1 MSMTTRRPISSAA
14 GPAASWAAGPAPAAA
29 KLVGL
34 VAALA
39 LTAGCF
45 GQTRGD
51 RVVVATAARG
61 ATESGEPL
69 TSFTTRQGWTVKLQK
84 AQLALGPVYL
94 FENKPTAWYQRLF
107 SINKAYAHAG
117 GNELKGAV
125 LLEVLEQYPVD
136 LLAATPTNTG
146 VVPALGGLA
155 QAVELELHPV
165 GEVAPGAPESAYEL
179 LGDETLYLEGQAEKE
194 GQTVRFAGRVSIPD
208 RGTERVVQNIRADL
222 ELAGATPDSGKLVL
236 SVLLDQVLANVR
248 FDTLTQQTDGVHSLD
263 DEGAQA
269 HTALLSG
276 LRSRYSYSAA
286 WVR

>member
-1 MSMTTRRPISSAA
+1 MRMRRGDARRSRAA
-14 GPAASWAAGPAPAAA
+14 V
-29 KLVGL
+29 VGR
-34 VAALA
+34 LA
-39 LTAGCF
+39 LGTIALLLAGCF

-61 ATESGEPL
+61 ATDSGEPL
-69 TSFTTRQGWTVKLQK
+69 TGFTTRQGWTVKLAQ

-94 FENKPTAWYQRLF
+94 YENEPTAWYRRLF
-107 SINKAYAHAG
+107 SINEAYAHAG

-136 LLAATPTNTG
+136 LLASSPTNTG
-146 VVPALGGLA
+146 VVPALGGTA
-155 QAVELELHPV
+155 RAVELELHPA
-165 GEVAPGAPESAYEL
+165 GEVAPGAPASAYQL
-179 LGDETLYLEGQAEKE
+179 LGDQTLYLEGQAEKE
-194 GQTVRFAGRVSIPD
+194 GQTVRFAGGISIPD

-222 ELAGATPDSGKLVL
+222 DLVGASPEQGTLVL

-248 FDTLTQQTDGVHSLD
+248 FDTLTQQDNGVYSLD
-263 DEGAQA
+263 DEDAQA

>member
-1 MSMTTRRPISSAA
+1 M
-14 GPAASWAAGPAPAAA
+14 GL
-29 KLVGL
+29 LV
-34 VAALA
+34 VALA
-39 LTAGCF
+39 ITGGCF

-84 AQLALGPVYL
+84 AKLALGPIYF
-94 FENKPTAWYQRLF
+94 FENKPTAWYKRLL

-136 LLAATPTNTG
+136 LLASTPTDTG

-165 GEVAPGAPESAYEL
+165 GQVAPGAPESAYAL
-179 LGDETLYLEGQAEKE
+179 LGKETIYLEGQADKE
-194 GQTVRFAGRVSIPD
+194 GQTVRFAGRLSIPD
-208 RGTERVVQNIRADL
+208 VGTKRIVPNIHAELD
-222 ELAGATPDSGKLVL
+222 LAGATAESGRLVL
-236 SVLLDQVLANVR
+236 SVLVDQVLANVR
-248 FDTLTQQTDGVHSLD
+248 FDTLTQEKDGVYALD

-269 HTALLSG
+269 HTALLLG

-286 WVR
+286 WARSVERGE